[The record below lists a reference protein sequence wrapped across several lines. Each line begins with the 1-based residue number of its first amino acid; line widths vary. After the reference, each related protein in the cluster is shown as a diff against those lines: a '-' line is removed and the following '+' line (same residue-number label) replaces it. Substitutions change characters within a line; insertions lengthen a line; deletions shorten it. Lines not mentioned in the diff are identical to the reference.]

1 VPIVLLFFFPP
12 VPLAIVFQL
21 FSLKFDEF
29 SLHFDDAEETR
40 KDPIAEPVLPSR
52 SIFGVIINF
61 AIFVFGVSPLFFY
74 SCDVNQN

>member
-1 VPIVLLFFFPP
+1 MPIVLLFFFP
-12 VPLAIVFQL
+12 VPLAIVFRL

-61 AIFVFGVSPLFFY
+61 AIFCVWGVPLFFY